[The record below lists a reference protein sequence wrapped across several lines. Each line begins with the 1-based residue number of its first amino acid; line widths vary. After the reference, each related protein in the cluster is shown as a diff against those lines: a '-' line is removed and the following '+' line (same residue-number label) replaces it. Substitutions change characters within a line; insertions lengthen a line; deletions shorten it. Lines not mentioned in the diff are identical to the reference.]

1 MKKMEINKK
10 IVNKRFKILILN
22 LVSFVIT
29 KEHKGRF
36 RQPNKIQNE
45 KIKSPLGDLGAIYG
59 ERTTIE
65 SFKISNY

>member
-45 KIKSPLGDLGAIYG
+45 KIKSPLGDLEAIY
-59 ERTTIE
+59 
-65 SFKISNY
+65 